1 MSVKV
6 VVTDVAGPERER
18 ESIFVSTQTR
28 VRQILMLRDT
38 PSQSRSRIVSSSQ
51 VNGNSEELPGGTVIS
66 VTVVSPLFIFLP
78 AAVLCW
84 LLRLSFNIPYCITQ
98 HTSDYTTHYIQYNIP
113 QGALEKGMI
122 GWMLSSVL
130 CQIRKTSRSL
140 IIIETIKH
148 FIKQKS
154 ALDHRADIDMKA
166 FPPISG
172 WNNRL
177 ILAVLL
183 KTTAGSCSNL

>member
-1 MSVKV
+1 ME
-6 VVTDVAGPERER
+6 TA
-18 ESIFVSTQTR
+18 
-28 VRQILMLRDT
+28 
-38 PSQSRSRIVSSSQ
+38 RSCQ
-51 VNGNSEELPGGTVIS
+51 EELS
-66 VTVVSPLFIFLP
+66 FPLLWSLLYLFSYP

-172 WNNRL
+172 WNNKL
-177 ILAVLL
+177 ILAGSFIENNGRVLHQL
-183 KTTAGSCSNL
+183 IMNDWMILYFGKKKKFFIKFEEFKNCKQDIVNW

>member
-1 MSVKV
+1 ME
-6 VVTDVAGPERER
+6 TA
-18 ESIFVSTQTR
+18 
-28 VRQILMLRDT
+28 
-38 PSQSRSRIVSSSQ
+38 RSCQ
-51 VNGNSEELPGGTVIS
+51 EELS
-66 VTVVSPLFIFLP
+66 FPLLWSLLYLFSYP

-183 KTTAGSCSNL
+183 KTTARVLQQLIMNDWMILYFGRRKSSLSSLRNLKIVNRIS